1 MSKTLVFKRFVI
13 ATALILLPG
22 SGIVAGV
29 YLVYRAMKNKRD
41 KVTENNKK

>member
-22 SGIVAGV
+22 SGVIAGV
-29 YLVYRAMKNKRD
+29 YLVYRAMKNKREE
-41 KVTENNKK
+41 KKNEN